1 MNAVV
6 DNTQARSAAAVGGR
20 EHSPLSPGDVLDQKY
35 RLDFVLGAGAMG
47 QVWCARNIM
56 LDLPVAIKVVQPS
69 HGEEAIA
76 RLLTEARFEA
86 QLSHPNIV
94 RVLDVRA
101 DSQLAYV
108 VMELLEGCT
117 LADLMDEGP
126 LPPALAVRIALP
138 LLDGL
143 CAAHRAGI
151 VHRDIKPENVFI
163 ARGAGGR
170 VYPKLLDFGI
180 AQCEVTAHPG
190 APRERVVMGTPG
202 YMSPEQ
208 AWGEACIDQRSDIW
222 ALGIV
227 LHEAICGQS
236 AFACTDYLGFLRAL
250 EERELTPLPGE
261 ASAELWTIL
270 RRATNKPYAERFPSS
285 HAFAQALSGFLRD
298 RGVFEDL
305 TGDSLPQHW
314 ATPGSLIDRAFR
326 RAHERGS
333 ASPRH
338 DSYAR
343 TRVGKSH
350 EEETTAMGP
359 SDREVLHTG
368 SEQRSTRT
376 HGRSHTRPFAR
387 ERVRNRVFQ
396 LISLL
401 TGALLGV
408 SITLSRTHGK
418 PRAEPRAATHKL
430 REPSAALSST
440 EASSAAALRSVPVVV
455 PTATVPSLMATKEVS
470 DGFANRRAKSRKGSN
485 KRGGVQ
491 RETREAPSENPKQ
504 GPHDGSTHRIKTRRA
519 YATSA
524 EPWHHTPK
532 RAAGSRAAPELGAR
546 STW

>member
-1 MNAVV
+1 MDAVAN
-6 DNTQARSAAAVGGR
+6 NTQAHSAAPPR
-20 EHSPLSPGDVLDQKY
+20 EHVALAPGDVLDQKY

-69 HGEEAIA
+69 HGQEAIG

-101 DSQLAYV
+101 DSAMAYV

-180 AQCEVTAHPG
+180 AQCEVSGNAN

-208 AWGEACIDQRSDIW
+208 AWGEACVDQRSDIW
-222 ALGIV
+222 ALGVV

-236 AFACTDYLGFLRAL
+236 AYACTDYLGFLRAL
-250 EERELTPLPGE
+250 DERELSPLPGE

-270 RRATNKPYAERFPSS
+270 RRATTKAYAERFPSS
-285 HAFAQALSGFLRD
+285 HAFAKALSGFLRD

-333 ASPRH
+333 ASARH

-343 TRVGKSH
+343 TRVGKRP

-359 SDREVLHTG
+359 HDREVLHTG
-368 SEQRSTRT
+368 REEHLARMRT
-376 HGRSHTRPFAR
+376 KGRPLSH
-387 ERVRNRVFQ
+387 ERTRNRLFQ

-408 SITLSRTHGK
+408 SITLSRTHGR
-418 PRAEPRAATHKL
+418 PRAEPRAGSATQKL
-430 REPSAALSST
+430 REPSVVPA
-440 EASSAAALRSVPVVV
+440 SAAASSIPAGLGMPVVTHTD
-455 PTATVPSLMATKEVS
+455 TASLHATPKDAS
-470 DGFANRRAKSRKGSN
+470 DSLANRRAKAKKSTN
-485 KRGGVQ
+485 KRSGPQ
-491 RETREAPSENPKQ
+491 RETREAPKDSPR
-504 GPHDGSTHRIKTRRA
+504 DGSTHRLKARRA
-519 YATSA
+519 YAINA
-524 EPWHHTPK
+524 ESWNHAPK
-532 RAAGSRAAPELGAR
+532 RVAGSRAAPELGAR